1 MMMIVKNY
9 TFQGVEYMV
18 CNTAEGY
25 VPGTAA
31 RELLA
36 DRRHGVG
43 ADRILF
49 VNPLGGQEL
58 QVFAA
63 DGRAT
68 EAGIH
73 DWLIFALYLRQEGLT
88 ANAAEFARELGDQ
101 ALVRVQTVLS
111 EVSFFEAHV
120 TTAFCHRLE
129 AIDKGTEMMAC

>member
-1 MMMIVKNY
+1 
-9 TFQGVEYMV
+9 MV

-101 ALVRVQTVLS
+101 ALVRVEQRIV
-111 EVSFFEAHV
+111 
-120 TTAFCHRLE
+120 CQ
-129 AIDKGTEMMAC
+129 G